1 MKATKKA
8 FIKTNYME
16 DSIRIEKDV
25 RSELAEAGFDTIDE
39 YDNKTCDLI
48 VCIGGDG
55 AFLNL
60 IHELNFPDA
69 PIIGINT
76 GHLGFFQEIEPSQIH
91 EFLTNYA
98 NGNYQE
104 QKISA
109 VDLFITSGGKQYR
122 ETGLNEV
129 VIKGT
134 VGCNVHL
141 NMSIGG
147 SFIETFTGDGI
158 LVSTPA
164 GSTAYNYSLGG
175 SIVDPRLRLLQVT
188 PMAPINT
195 VAYRSFTSS
204 LMLPAGSALGLVP
217 EHAPAPDIHVEFD
230 GFSIDYHNVTEMSAR
245 LSRKCVKLLRL
256 DSYDF
261 WSKVK
266 SKFL

>member
-1 MKATKKA
+1 MKA

-16 DSIRIEKDV
+16 DSVRIEKDV
-25 RSELAEAGFDTIDE
+25 RRELDSAGFSVMDK
-39 YDNKTCDLI
+39 YDNRTCDLI

-60 IHELNFPDA
+60 IHELSFPAA
-69 PIIGINT
+69 PIIGVNT
-76 GHLGFFQEIEPSQIH
+76 GHLGFFQEIEPEQFRGFMQS
-91 EFLTNYA
+91 YA
-98 NGNYQE
+98 DGSYQV
-104 QKISA
+104 QPMSA
-109 VDLFITSGGKQYR
+109 VDIFIKSGEREYR

-129 VIKGT
+129 VVKGT
-134 VGCNVHL
+134 IGCNIHL

-158 LVSTPA
+158 LAATPA

-188 PMAPINT
+188 PIAPINT

-217 EHAPAPDIHVEFD
+217 EHAPARDIHIEFD
-230 GFSIDYHNVTEMSAR
+230 GFSSDYHDVTEMKIR
-245 LSRKCVKLLRL
+245 LSRKYIKLLRL

>member
-76 GHLGFFQEIEPSQIH
+76 GHLGFFQEIEPSHIH

-230 GFSIDYHNVTEMSAR
+230 GFSIDYHNVTEMSAK
-245 LSRKCVKLLRL
+245 LSRKFVKLLRL